1 MIKLDQNSLPAKYF
15 YKNFTKDGLFI
26 KNLYFYREL
35 NSNISSIIGSFSD
48 TPLKY
53 LFMSTYNMSPGFKET
68 KIFQVKKG
76 QRYLALDVLRGL
88 TIALMVLV
96 NTPGSWSTIY
106 APFKHASWH
115 GFTITDLVFPT
126 FLFVVGNAM
135 SFSFK
140 KLKTQ
145 SDEIF
150 FRKVLKRT
158 FLIFFIGLF
167 LSAFPFVY
175 RSEGHLVLKDLSEM
189 RIMGVLQRIALC
201 YLLASLI
208 IRHFKMLSSIL
219 IGVGILL
226 FYWGIMYYFGDAATP
241 YSAQGN
247 AALKFDLL
255 IFSPENLWHGF
266 GFPFDPE
273 GLLSTLPA
281 VVNVIAGYAVG
292 VFLQRSGNN
301 METIWKLI
309 SIGFLFV
316 LVSEIWDLYFPV
328 NKPIWTS
335 SYVIL
340 TVGWDLI
347 LIGLLVLFIEVMEVK
362 NWTYFFE
369 VFGKN
374 PLFIFVMSG
383 VFVMLMNVI
392 YIQETPMKSWLYNN
406 YFVSWLS
413 PYNASLFF
421 AFCYMLLMWL
431 MGFWMDKK
439 RIYIKV

>member
-1 MIKLDQNSLPAKYF
+1 MSHF
-15 YKNFTKDGLFI
+15 YSSKD
-26 KNLYFYREL
+26 
-35 NSNISSIIGSFSD
+35 
-48 TPLKY
+48 
-53 LFMSTYNMSPGFKET
+53 FKET
-68 KIFQVKKG
+68 KIFEVKKE
-76 QRYLALDVLRGL
+76 QRYLAFDVLRGL
-88 TIALMVLV
+88 TIALMILV

-106 APFKHASWH
+106 APFKHAAWH

-135 SFSFK
+135 SFSLRKFK
-140 KLKTQ
+140 EQ
-145 SDEIF
+145 SNKAF
-150 FRKVLKRT
+150 FEKVLKRT

-175 RSEGHLVLKDLSEM
+175 RSGGYLFLKDLSEM

-201 YLLASLI
+201 YFFASLI
-208 IRHFKMLSSIL
+208 IRYFKMLNSIL
-219 IGVGILL
+219 IGVFLL
-226 FYWGIMYYFGDAATP
+226 LIYWGIMFYFGDAAAP

-281 VVNVIAGYAVG
+281 IVNVIAGYATG

-301 METIWKLI
+301 METIFKLM
-309 SIGFLFV
+309 SIGFFFV
-316 LVSEIWDLYFPV
+316 LISEIWDVYFPV

-347 LIGLLVLFIEVMEVK
+347 LIGGLVWLIEIMTVK
-362 NWTYFFE
+362 KWTYFFE

-392 YIQETPMKSWLYNN
+392 YIGGTPMKSWLYEN
-406 YFVSWLS
+406 YFLSWLTS
-413 PYNASLFF
+413 YNASLLF

-431 MGFWMDKK
+431 MGYWMDKN

>member
-1 MIKLDQNSLPAKYF
+1 MKTVAAVGTAPTEPVLAVRK
-15 YKNFTKDGLFI
+15 
-26 KNLYFYREL
+26 RE
-35 NSNISSIIGSFSD
+35 
-48 TPLKY
+48 
-53 LFMSTYNMSPGFKET
+53 
-68 KIFQVKKG
+68 
-76 QRYLALDVLRGL
+76 RYLALDVLRGL

-106 APFKHASWH
+106 APFRHAAWH
-115 GFTITDLVFPT
+115 GFTITDLVFPS

-135 SFSFK
+135 SFSMRKFDAQPDSVFLK
-140 KLKTQ
+140 KV
-145 SDEIF
+145 F
-150 FRKVLKRT
+150 KRT

-175 RSEGHLVLKDLSEM
+175 RLEGEIVLKDLTNM

-201 YLLASLI
+201 YFFASLI
-208 IRHFKMLSSIL
+208 VKYFKLKGSL
-219 IGVGILL
+219 VLGALILL
-226 FYWGIMYYFGDAATP
+226 VYWGVMFYFGEPGDP
-241 YSAQGN
+241 YSKTGN

-281 VVNVIAGYAVG
+281 IVNVIAGYAAG
-292 VFLQRSGNN
+292 LFIQRSGNN
-301 METIWKLI
+301 FTTVWKLVVA
-309 SIGFLFV
+309 G
-316 LVSEIWDLYFPV
+316 LVFGAVGQVWNLVFPI

-335 SYVIL
+335 SYVML
-340 TVGWDLI
+340 TVGWS
-347 LIGLLVLFIEVMEVK
+347 LVLISALIWIIEVVK
-362 NWTYFFE
+362 LKKWTYFFE

-392 YIQETPMKSWLYNN
+392 YINGQSMKGWIYDKVFLSWLT
-406 YFVSWLS
+406 

-421 AFCYMLLMWL
+421 AITYMLLMWL
-431 MGFWMDKK
+431 MGYWMDKK